1 MSRKVLSD
9 IDLIPGPILN
19 KGDHPQL
26 NETGKSYPSDYEPPK
41 EYEIWI
47 QKLESDVRTH
57 IRVEQQLKLH
67 IETVHGKMEEL
78 ERKIKTAEEEK

>member
-1 MSRKVLSD
+1 MKMSRKVLSD

-41 EYEIWI
+41 EYEI
-47 QKLESDVRTH
+47 
-57 IRVEQQLKLH
+57 
-67 IETVHGKMEEL
+67 
-78 ERKIKTAEEEK
+78 